1 VNNEHDQTLDTDK
14 PPRAVRILMVAGG
27 TGGHIFPA
35 LAVAEELRAR
45 GERSGSHYEIEF
57 LGTHRPLEAKLIPAA
72 GFRLRAV
79 DAAGL
84 KGIGGIQ
91 RLRNLLVLPRTA
103 IEVAGILREFQPQVV
118 VGVGGYLA
126 GPVMLEASLVNIP
139 TILIEPNARPGFT
152 NRLLAP
158 MVRAAAVGF
167 AEAAQLYGE
176 KAHVTGLPVRRAF
189 FEILPRHHAP
199 PVAQALLPVG
209 AQPGVAVP
217 PFTVL
222 VVGGSQGSR
231 AINRAVVAS
240 LPLLEADV
248 APGFSPA
255 PANVAPTLR
264 SAQGGN
270 TATRD
275 VGASGAGPWP
285 NAVRP
290 CTPDAGL
297 KPAATPVAALV
308 AAPENEGLPGGMRII
323 HQTGE
328 HDYNEV
334 RKTYQESGLPVEVH
348 AFIEDMP
355 GALAQADLVISRA
368 GATAVAELAAAG
380 RAALLIPFLGATDQ
394 HQLENARAM
403 ERAGAARVIV
413 QSELTPERLA
423 GEIRELR
430 ANPATRE
437 KMEGCARRLARPDA
451 AARIADMVEN
461 LARRL

>member
-1 VNNEHDQTLDTDK
+1 MNVPSE
-14 PPRAVRILMVAGG
+14 ARILMVAGG

-45 GERSGSHYEIEF
+45 GERSGSRYEIEF

-72 GFRLRAV
+72 GFRLRTV

-103 IEVAGILREFQPQVV
+103 IEVARILREFQPQVV

-126 GPVMLEASLVNIP
+126 GPVMLEAALADIP

-158 MVRAAAVGF
+158 VVRAAAVAF
-167 AEAAQLYGE
+167 PETAHLYGE
-176 KAHVTGLPVRRAF
+176 KAWVTGHPVRRAF
-189 FEILPRHHAP
+189 FDIPARRHSPHGAK
-199 PVAQALLPVG
+199 ALLPV
-209 AQPGVAVP
+209 
-217 PFTVL
+217 PFSVL

-231 AINRAVVAS
+231 AINHAVTAS
-240 LPLLEADV
+240 LPLLACEAS
-248 APGFSPA
+248 GL
-255 PANVAPTLR
+255 APTLR

-270 TATRD
+270 AATRD

-290 CTPDAGL
+290 YTPDAGL
-297 KPAATPVAALV
+297 QPGVSPV
-308 AAPENEGLPGGMRII
+308 AAPENEAFTGGIRII

-328 HDYNEV
+328 HDYNELC
-334 RKTYQESGLPVEVH
+334 KTYQERGLLAEVH
-348 AFIEDMP
+348 AFIDDMP

-380 RAALLIPFLGATDQ
+380 RAALLIPFPGATDQ

-403 ERAGAARVIV
+403 EKAGAARVIV

-423 GEIRELR
+423 GEIRELM
-430 ANPATRE
+430 ASPAALER
-437 KMEGCARRLARPDA
+437 METCAHRLARPDA

-461 LARRL
+461 SARKSFSTQGRGGAEI

>member
-1 VNNEHDQTLDTDK
+1 
-14 PPRAVRILMVAGG
+14 MVAGG

-45 GERSGSHYEIEF
+45 GGRYEIEF

-72 GFRLRAV
+72 GFRLRSV

-84 KGIGGIQ
+84 KGIGGVQ
-91 RLRNLLVLPRTA
+91 WWRNLLVLPRTI
-103 IEVAGILREFQPQVV
+103 IEVARILREFQPQVV

-126 GPVMLEASLVNIP
+126 GPVMVEAALIDIP

-167 AEAAQLYGE
+167 QETAHLYGE
-176 KAHVTGLPVRRAF
+176 KAQVTGHPVRRAF
-189 FEILPRHHAP
+189 FEIPPRRHVAP
-199 PVAQALLPVG
+199 ALLPVG
-209 AQPGVAVP
+209 DETQPGVAVS

-231 AINRAVVAS
+231 AINHAVVDS
-240 LPLLEADV
+240 LPLLARNV
-248 APGFSPA
+248 AAGFSPA
-255 PANVAPTLR
+255 
-264 SAQGGN
+264 QGGN
-270 TATRD
+270 AATRD
-275 VGASGAGPWP
+275 VGASGAGPGP

-290 CTPDAGL
+290 YIPDAGL
-297 KPAATPVAALV
+297 KPGATVATT
-308 AAPENEGLPGGMRII
+308 ENEAFAGGMRII

-334 RKTYQESGLPVEVH
+334 RKTYQERGLPAEVH

-355 GALAQADLVISRA
+355 AALSQADLVISRA

-380 RAALLIPFLGATDQ
+380 RAALLIPFPGATDQ

-423 GEIRELR
+423 REITDLM
-430 ANPATRE
+430 ASPATLER
-437 KMEGCARRLARPDA
+437 METCARSLARPEA
-451 AARIADMVEN
+451 AARIADMVE
-461 LARRL
+461 RFVRKS